1 MVYYGSRCVGG
12 PNGGFVSAVIWITL
26 PAGLYFFQTVLPM
39 LPLAVNVAFLFEIVV
54 LFVAAVVMAYLCYR
68 IGLVPIAAFLITG
81 VIIGPTALGLVS
93 DQEMVDVLAEI
104 GVILLLFTIGL
115 EFSLEKLSRLA
126 RAIFVAG
133 TLQGASVILIVTG
146 VAVAFGTELNAG
158 IYTGFL
164 IALSSTAIVLG
175 LLTDRKETDTPQGRL
190 SLSILIFQDF
200 SIVGMVLLVPLL
212 SGEGGS
218 TLELLWILVRAILII
233 VVILV
238 LARRI
243 VPWILEKVVHTGR
256 QELFLLTVVTIC
268 LGTAALVS
276 LFGVSLALGAFMAG
290 LVVSESHYSEQALS
304 EILPLRTIF
313 NVVFFVSVGMLL
325 DVSFLLDNIGVVLLV
340 GLSILV
346 LKTITTSASVLAL
359 GYPLRIAAAVGFG
372 LAQIGEFS
380 FVLERAG
387 RTAGLSPAGM
397 GDAGTQIFIAATVLL
412 MLVTPFQ
419 LQGSVRFG
427 EFVARLMSGR
437 GAVNR
442 SDGGPL
448 PDTLTSGPLVP
459 ETRTL
464 SPADVET
471 PHLEDHA
478 VIVGY
483 GQAGRRL
490 VQVLQNRG
498 IPFIVIEMNPN
509 AVQEMRSK
517 AIPALYGD
525 ASRAHIL
532 ESAGIH
538 EAKMCVLVIN
548 DPTITPRI
556 TQQARYLNPTLQI
569 VVRTRYLIDME
580 RLQRVGA
587 DIVVPEEMETTVR
600 IFSHVLGAYMIP
612 PDEIDRQVKLLRK
625 EDYGIVRGSIQEAHL
640 MVLEGLDED
649 GLHTRAVAVREGA
662 PAAGCTLGELELR
675 RKYGLTVLAVRR
687 EGKTTASPSG
697 EFRLHAGDRLVMV
710 GSADRFAHCADIFRV
725 PETAHQSKA

>member
-1 MVYYGSRCVGG
+1 
-12 PNGGFVSAVIWITL
+12 
-26 PAGLYFFQTVLPM
+26 M
-39 LPLAVNVAFLFEIVV
+39 LPLAVNLAFLGEIVV
-54 LFVAAVVMAYLCYR
+54 LFVAAVVMAYLSYR
-68 IGLVPIAAFLITG
+68 IGLVPIVGFLITG

-93 DQEMVDVLAEI
+93 DQELVDVLAEV

-133 TLQGASVILIVTG
+133 TLQGASVVVIVTG
-146 VAVAFGTELNAG
+146 AAIAFGTGLNVG

-164 IALSSTAIVLG
+164 VALSSTAIVLG

-218 TLELLWILVRAILII
+218 TIELLWILLRAVLII
-233 VVILV
+233 VAIVV
-238 LARRI
+238 LARRT
-243 VPWILEKVVHTGR
+243 VPWVLEKVARTGR

-276 LFGVSLALGAFMAG
+276 QFGVSLALGAFMAG

-325 DVSFLLDNIGVVLLV
+325 DVSFLVDNLVIVLLV
-340 GLSILV
+340 GLAILV
-346 LKTITTSASVLAL
+346 LKIITTSASVLVL
-359 GYPLRIAAAVGFG
+359 GYPMRISAAVGFG

-387 RTAGLSPAGM
+387 RPAGLSPAGM

-419 LQGSVRFG
+419 LQGSARFG
-427 EFVARLMSGR
+427 EFVARVLPGRRGVRGRDSDARPDSGR
-437 GAVNR
+437 GDSASAQ
-442 SDGGPL
+442 SDARG
-448 PDTLTSGPLVP
+448 D
-459 ETRTL
+459 EK
-464 SPADVET
+464 ET

-478 VIVGY
+478 IIVGY
-483 GQAGRRL
+483 GQAGKRL

-498 IPFIVIEMNPN
+498 IPFMVIEMNPD
-509 AVQEMRSK
+509 AVSKMRSQD
-517 AIPALYGD
+517 IPALYGD

-532 ESAGIH
+532 EAAGIH
-538 EAKMCVLVIN
+538 EAKMCVVVVN
-548 DPTITPRI
+548 DPAITPRI

-569 VVRTRYLIDME
+569 VVRTRYLVDME
-580 RLQRVGA
+580 RLQSVGA

-612 PDEIDRQVKLLRK
+612 PDEIDRQIKLLRK

-662 PAAGCTLGELELR
+662 FAADRSLSELELR
-675 RKYGLTVLAVRR
+675 RRYGLTVLAVRR
-687 EGKTTASPSG
+687 AGKTTASPSG
-697 EFRLHAGDRLVMV
+697 EFTLRAGDRLVMV
-710 GSADRFAHCADIFRV
+710 GSADRFARCADIFRV
-725 PETAHQSKA
+725 PDAAP